1 MRLLLAACALAGA
14 ALLSSCGQ
22 QSDVAGEIARQ
33 DKAEADKVGQNLAD
47 GQQFMATN
55 KVKPGV
61 TTTASGL
68 QYEIVK
74 KGDQSKPS
82 PGPNDTVNVM
92 YEGTLTDGTVFDS
105 SYQRKEPIQFPVGGV
120 IKGWTE
126 ALQLM
131 HPGEEIRLVLPPQI
145 GYGEE
150 GSPPDIPPN
159 AVLVFRVELLGY
171 QTAAGLTVGKFP
183 E

>member
-1 MRLLLAACALAGA
+1 MFAACALAGA
-14 ALLSSCGQ
+14 ALLASCGQ
-22 QSDVAGEIARQ
+22 GNDVAGEIARQ
-33 DKAEADKVGQNLAD
+33 DKAEADTVGQNLAD
-47 GQQFMATN
+47 GQQFLAAN

-61 TTTASGL
+61 VTTASGL

-74 KGDQSKPS
+74 KGNQGKAA
-82 PGPNDTVNVM
+82 PGPRDTVNVM
-92 YEGTLTDGTVFDS
+92 YEGTLIDGTVFDS
-105 SYQRKEPIQFPVGGV
+105 SYQRKEPVQFEVGRV
-120 IKGWTE
+120 IRGWTE

-131 HPGEEIRLVLPPQI
+131 HPGEEIRLVIPPEL

-159 AVLVFRVELLGY
+159 SVLVFRVELLGY
-171 QTAAGLTVGKFP
+171 QAATGLTAGTFP